1 MERRLPASTT
11 PTKKT
16 AQPMERRLSSLRPAR
31 QTQKRPDLSKE
42 VRPLSH
48 RSTVILK
55 YLPKPLPCEED
66 ARLDR
71 TKRHIQLI

>member
-1 MERRLPASTT
+1 
-11 PTKKT
+11 
-16 AQPMERRLSSLRPAR
+16 MERRLSSLRRADKKHRVAHGTEAFQPPPPR
-31 QTQKRPDLSKE
+31 QTQKRPDPSE
-42 VRPLSH
+42 GVRPLSH